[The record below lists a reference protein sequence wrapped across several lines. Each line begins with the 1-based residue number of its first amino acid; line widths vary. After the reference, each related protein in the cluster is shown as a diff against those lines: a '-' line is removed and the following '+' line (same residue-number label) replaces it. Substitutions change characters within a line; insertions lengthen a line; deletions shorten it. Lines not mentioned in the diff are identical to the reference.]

1 MHSRLALTRDPSAA
15 SRRLRLQV
23 CACSLASSS
32 FESCV
37 DSYEDLLPFVGVFH
51 SFPSG
56 TAPPP
61 PTAGVVPLSSSRDRI
76 LQTRREML
84 SGTNTALGAAS

>member
-15 SRRLRLQV
+15 AARRLRLQV

-56 TAPPP
+56 TAPRLPQLEWFP
-61 PTAGVVPLSSSRDRI
+61 
-76 LQTRREML
+76 
-84 SGTNTALGAAS
+84 